1 MTADPILALDHVSV
15 RFGGLTAVSDVSLSV
30 KRGEIC
36 GIIGPNGAGKSTLFN
51 AIAGWVAP
59 TAGYVSL
66 DGVRLTGMP
75 AYMVAR
81 LGISRAFQLVNLFP
95 TLSVFENI
103 LVGAER
109 HDAVRIHEVLL
120 HAYGFGRKRAEAERR
135 AANALQLTGI
145 DSLAGNAVETLT
157 YGQQRIVAT
166 ARAMAAEPKVLLLDE
181 PAAGLSE
188 SERSHLVAAIRRTQ
202 QSGVTIVLVEHN
214 MNFVMNLCDHVAV
227 LHFGTKICDGSPE
240 QVRSNSQVI
249 EAYLGT

>member
-1 MTADPILALDHVSV
+1 MTADPILKLDHVSV
-15 RFGGLTAVSDVSLSV
+15 KFGGLTAVNDVSLSV
-30 KRGEIC
+30 QRGEIC

-59 TAGYVSL
+59 TSGHVSF
-66 DGVRLTGMP
+66 DGVALTGTP
-75 AYMVAR
+75 AHLIAR

-109 HDAVRIHEVLL
+109 HDAVRLHEVLL
-120 HAYGFGRKRAEAERR
+120 HAFGFGRRRAEAEKR
-135 AANALQLTGI
+135 AASALELTGI
-145 DSLAGNAVETLT
+145 EGLAGNAVETLT

-188 SERSHLVAAIRRTQ
+188 SERNHLVAAIRRTQ
-202 QSGVTIVLVEHN
+202 QRGVTVVLVEHN

-227 LHFGTKICDGSPE
+227 LHFGKKICDGPPE
-240 QVRSNSQVI
+240 QVRADSQVI